1 MASFHSGAHASP
13 VTGNWEGTPIL
24 SVLGGGTLE
33 IRPALS
39 QFPGLPIPGRDSE
52 RVVWRVGVVPVR
64 GHWDGGRG
72 R

>member
-1 MASFHSGAHASP
+1 M
-13 VTGNWEGTPIL
+13 TGNWEGRPIL

-39 QFPGLPIPGRDSE
+39 QLPGLHVLDRESE
-52 RVVWRVGVVPVR
+52 RMVWRVGVEPVR
-64 GHWDGGRG
+64 GPWDGGRG